1 MTPLQQLLARFRT
14 ESPTVRDQGTA
25 FERLMLDYFQTEPQY
40 RDLYCKVQPYAA
52 WAAAHLDE
60 LHLGSTGDAGI
71 DLVATTHDGEYHAIQ
86 CKNYAADHT
95 LQKKDID
102 SFFTA
107 SGKTHFSHRIIV
119 TTTNHGRKTPLTH
132 CTASKPPSA
141 PSP

>member
-1 MTPLQQLLARFRT
+1 MTPLQDLLARFRT
-14 ESPTVRDQGTA
+14 ESPTIRDQGTA

-40 RDLYCKVQPYAA
+40 RDLYRTVQPYTA

-95 LQKKDID
+95 LQKKI
-102 SFFTA
+102 STA
-107 SGKTHFSHRIIV
+107 SSPLPAKRISATALSLRPP
-119 TTTNHGRKTPLTH
+119 TTGRKTPLTR